1 LAQTFGLLE
10 SCTSIKSPKG
20 MFSTDKASCR
30 SGSGEV
36 EMEFDLA
43 IAAACRGMDGLPFS
57 GMDELPSSGMDELP
71 SLGMDEIPSIGMDE
85 PPSSGGGSTSAR
97 SSDGR
102 QADHDLTHDMIR
114 KAQFEAAAKHG
125 QHVKKEQKHLL
136 SASQLCGAWTDSL
149 GNFVSV
155 YPTDAY
161 HTSLSVT
168 LTRVGRGDIHL
179 PLHPVGTGCGWH
191 CGDGMMISGSET
203 EVWWAFP
210 NGSVSAWTRTPTAAA
225 WGKKS
230 SAALL
235 ALPNRHG
242 QRSGQGAKR
251 TAAVTPWIPLWMPAC
266 A

>member
-1 LAQTFGLLE
+1 MYFKRQREIKLQLYKLAQTFGPLKGCTTIKRPEEMLSLE
-10 SCTSIKSPKG
+10 V
-20 MFSTDKASCR
+20 ASCN
-30 SGSGEV
+30 SESGEA

-43 IAAACRGMDGLPFS
+43 IAAACRGMD
-57 GMDELPSSGMDELP
+57 EQ
-71 SLGMDEIPSIGMDE
+71 
-85 PPSSGGGSTSAR
+85 PSSGGGSTSAR
-97 SSDGR
+97 SSDDR

-114 KAQFEAAAKHG
+114 KAQFEAAAKHA
-125 QHVKKEQKHLL
+125 QHAKKEQKHLL
-136 SASQLCGAWTDSL
+136 SAGQLCGAWTDSL

-168 LTRVGRGDIHL
+168 LTRAGRVDIHL
-179 PLHPVGTGCGWH
+179 PLQPVGTGCGWH

-210 NGSVSAWTRTPTAAA
+210 CGSVSAWTRTPTAAA

-235 ALPNRHG
+235 APPNRHG
-242 QRSGQGAKR
+242 QRAGQGAKR
-251 TAAVTPWIPLWMPAC
+251 MAAATPWIPLWMPAC